1 MPSDFRPR
9 PRLRDPDI
17 FRVLHAEGGTCGIC
31 GKSYGLELHH
41 VLSRQAERGD
51 DMRANLVFLCGDHH
65 RRVTA
70 NDEAALIALG
80 WYIRNHRWDVIDY
93 VESKLGSEQAA
104 DWFQRRLHLSI

>member
-17 FRVLHAEGGTCGIC
+17 FRILHAEGGTCGIC

-41 VLSRQAERGD
+41 VYPRGQGGD
-51 DMRANLVFLCGDHH
+51 DVRANLLFLCGEHH

-70 NDEAALIALG
+70 NDEAALSALG

-93 VESKLGSEQAA
+93 VEGKLGAEQAA
-104 DWFQRRLHLSI
+104 GWFLQRLHVNI